1 MTQDNQPPQAP
12 QGPSQKTTAVAL
24 CIAAACAVAA
34 PIAQRWEG
42 FSPKVYRDPA
52 NIATYCYGETENV
65 DPSRI
70 YAKTECA
77 ALLRQR
83 MARDYAPKI
92 LQCIPQLADPKRKNV
107 FGALI
112 DASYNAG
119 WQGVCKSPMR
129 VNILAGKWTAAC
141 NSLPNWYI
149 TARYRGKPRP
159 AAAMQKAGWRWNG
172 KAWIKTFQGLVNR
185 RNDERNVCLLAA

>member
-1 MTQDNQPPQAP
+1 MNDNPQPPQGP
-12 QGPSQKTTAVAL
+12 KGPSQKSVAIAA

-34 PIAQRWEG
+34 PLAQKWEG

-52 NIATYCYGETENV
+52 NIQTYCYGETENV

-77 ALLRQR
+77 ELMRKR

-92 LQCIPQLADPKRKNV
+92 LQCIPQLQDPKRKEV

-129 VNILAGKWTAAC
+129 TNILAGNWAAGC
-141 NSLPNWYI
+141 NSLPTWYI
-149 TARYRGKPRP
+149 TARYRGKSRP
-159 AAAMQKAGWRWNG
+159 AAAMQKAGWHLKG
-172 KAWIKTFQGLVNR
+172 KAWIKTFPGLINR
-185 RNDERNVCLLAA
+185 RNDEKKVCLLAA